1 MTPTRFAQTL
11 ALTLALQ
18 PLALAVADT
27 LELSDDKRQSL
38 GLTLYQSNL
47 ALVEDT
53 RSLPKLPNN
62 SSVVLTGVSSQMLP
76 ETLQVSGAGKILE
89 QNLERNTLNLSRLL
103 QASIGQEIKLKRFN
117 PVSGGEQIQAV
128 RLLAIQGQVLMVE
141 NSNQRIE
148 TLTLHDGQW
157 RLVMERPD
165 QMLLQPSLSFTTAGT
180 QNSGQTSLRYLTR
193 GLSWSMDYVLQLDTK
208 GERLDLEGLATLSNE
223 TDMVWPDAR
232 VKLLA
237 GEVQEPQPAFRM
249 ESKALGMAMAA
260 RADMPSNTSP
270 SGVQDYHLYSLET
283 NLTLEP
289 QQQKQVPLI
298 NQTQLPATIQY
309 QVHIPVTMHQQ
320 QPVEG
325 INPDIQ
331 LSFEAPT
338 AGKDRTPLP
347 AGLVRVFR
355 PDVEGQPQFVG
366 GSQLS
371 ATAPGDNAEIIL
383 GKAFDLEAGYTQS
396 EFKKLFDGYEAKY
409 SVQLENRSEESK
421 PFVITAVL
429 PRPFEL
435 IAADWKPDTQTAST
449 LKWTQELKAGESRTL
464 NFNIKLLKP

>member
-1 MTPTRFAQTL
+1 MNPTLAAQTL

-27 LELSDDKRQSL
+27 LELSDDKRQNL

-53 RSLPKLPNN
+53 RSLPKLSSN
-62 SSVVLTGVSSQMLP
+62 SSVVLTGVSSQMMP
-76 ETLQVSGAGKILE
+76 ETLQVNGAGKILE
-89 QNLERNTLNLSRLL
+89 QNLERNTLNINRLL

-117 PVSGGEQIQAV
+117 PVSGGEQIQVV
-128 RLLAIQGQVLMVE
+128 RLLGIQGQLLLVE

-157 RLVMERPD
+157 RLLMERPD
-165 QMLLQPSLSFTTAGT
+165 QMLLQPSLSFKTNGT
-180 QNSGQTSLRYLTR
+180 QDAGQASLRYLTR

-208 GERLDLEGLATLSNE
+208 GERLDLEGLATLNNE

-237 GEVQEPQPAFRM
+237 GEVREPQPAFRM

-260 RADMPSNTSP
+260 RADMPSNNSP
-270 SGVQDYHLYSLET
+270 SGIQDYHLYSLET
-283 NLTLEP
+283 KLTLEP

-298 NQTQLPATIQY
+298 NQTQLPAKIQY
-309 QVHIPVTMHQQ
+309 QVHIPITPHQQ

-331 LSFEAPT
+331 LSFEAPAT
-338 AGKDRTPLP
+338 GADRTPLP

-355 PDVEGQPQFVG
+355 PDAEGQPQFVG
-366 GSQLS
+366 GSQLG
-371 ATAPGDNAEIIL
+371 ATAPGDTAEIIL
-383 GKAFDLEAGYTQS
+383 GQAFDLEAGYTQS

-409 SVQLENRSEESK
+409 SVTLENRSEASK
-421 PFVITAVL
+421 PFVITALL

-435 IAADWKPDTQTAST
+435 IDADWKPDTKTAST
-449 LKWTQELKAGESRTL
+449 LKWTQELKPGESRNL
-464 NFNIKLLKP
+464 NFSIKLTKP